1 MGIRGIDVSH
11 RQNHP
16 NFSVV
21 KNTGIGFV
29 ILKATE
35 GVNYTDP
42 AFVTN
47 VEAAKAA
54 GLPVGAYHFLRATPI
69 DQQCKDFI
77 AAIKPH
83 GPYACIGID
92 VENPNGNPEISNLGK
107 AEITNRI
114 LKLNSAIRAAGYTC
128 DVYVYSSKSWFGTY
142 IDTEKCKAANMKIW
156 MAWYSAA
163 TPDNTD
169 RSNLCDMWQ
178 WSSSGNVA
186 GVAGRVDMDMCYRSV
201 GSAKPATTPV
211 KTVQKQTVTKAP
223 TTYTVRAGDTLSGIA
238 TRYGT
243 TYQKIAALNGI
254 KNPNIIRV
262 GQVLRLS
269 GSASVST
276 HSPSATGTVYVVKA
290 GDTLSSIAARYHTTY
305 QQIAKINGISNPN
318 LIRVGQTLKISGGA
332 APAASAAQYYTIVRG
347 DTLSG
352 VARKYNTNV
361 AQLCRLNPTIK
372 NPNLIRIGQRIRIK

>member
-1 MGIRGIDVSH
+1 MSIKGIDISH
-11 RQNHP
+11 HQSRP
-16 NFSVV
+16 NFSAV
-21 KNTGIGFV
+21 KNAGIGFV

-35 GVNYTDP
+35 GVNYVDP
-42 AFVTN
+42 AFIAN
-47 VEAAKAA
+47 VDAAKAA
-54 GLPVGAYHFLRATPI
+54 GLPIGAYHFLRATSI
-69 DQQCKDFI
+69 DQQCKDFV

-83 GPYACIGID
+83 GPYTCIGID

-107 AEITNRI
+107 AEITSRI
-114 LKLNSAIRAAGYTC
+114 LKLNSAIRTAGFTC
-128 DVYVYSSKSWFGTY
+128 DVYVYASKSWFGTY
-142 IDTEKCKAANMKIW
+142 IDTARCKAAGMKIW
-156 MAWYSAA
+156 MAWYSNA
-163 TPDNTD
+163 TPDNTN
-169 RSNLCDMWQ
+169 RSSLCDMWQ
-178 WSSSGNVA
+178 WSSSGSVP
-186 GVAGRVDMDMCYRSV
+186 GVAGHVDMDVCYQNVGAVKPSV
-201 GSAKPATTPV
+201 PV
-211 KTVQKQTVTKAP
+211 KAVQKQTVTKAP
-223 TTYTVRAGDTLSGIA
+223 STYTVRAGDTLSGIA
-238 TRYGT
+238 ARYGT

-318 LIRVGQTLKISGGA
+318 LIRVGQTLKISSGA